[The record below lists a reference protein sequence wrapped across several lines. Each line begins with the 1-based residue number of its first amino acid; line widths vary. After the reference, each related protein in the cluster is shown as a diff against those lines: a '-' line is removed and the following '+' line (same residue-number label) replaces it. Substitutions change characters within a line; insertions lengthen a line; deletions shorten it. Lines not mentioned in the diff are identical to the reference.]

1 MEFLGN
7 EVHWKQFKKKLIQEG
22 ADIGDIIEVFEH
34 YDTDKDF
41 ILTREEISIMKSHVT
56 VHHDLTNPREHR
68 YYTFLGVSLRSPK
81 AYDPPN
87 DR

>member
-1 MEFLGN
+1 M
-7 EVHWKQFKKKLIQEG
+7 QEG

-56 VHHDLTNPREHR
+56 VHHDLTNPRENR
-68 YYTFLGVSLRSPK
+68 
-81 AYDPPN
+81 
-87 DR
+87 